1 MEVSEI
7 DKKLKIGVIISDC
20 SSESVTALM
29 QGITAQASLA
39 QCNLTVLTSIHGYH
53 SILQQQFPAES
64 ELLCLGASDSFD
76 GYIYPES
83 AKLNSKNSNA
93 TRTVIPKQKRY
104 QNACKKSII
113 RVKRV

>member
-1 MEVSEI
+1 MFFVTDAPI
-7 DKKLKIGVIISDC
+7 DKNAIFIIQFSDRKVQ
-20 SSESVTALM
+20 SFYD
-29 QGITAQASLA
+29 
-39 QCNLTVLTSIHGYH
+39 NLISFL
-53 SILQQQFPAES
+53 ILF
-64 ELLCLGASDSFD
+64 
-76 GYIYPES
+76 PES

>member
-1 MEVSEI
+1 MIMACVELFRFLFDIEMNIQVFEDYI
-7 DKKLKIGVIISDC
+7 IHIIEDNLKEQKEPLDILNDFSR
-20 SSESVTALM
+20 
-29 QGITAQASLA
+29 
-39 QCNLTVLTSIHGYH
+39 VLNNQIQNNT
-53 SILQQQFPAES
+53 LK
-64 ELLCLGASDSFD
+64 
-76 GYIYPES
+76 PES